1 MNKFPLEIINK
12 IMSFLPILTKEREL
26 LNNDIIKTFYLKK
39 WFNYY
44 ESIEEYSSN
53 PKHDDYY
60 LNWFE
65 NDLIY
70 VLNNKTILMNG
81 INKELSSLLKQIHG
95 TGPSLEDMFPME
107 ELANSEK
114 MIRSIVR
121 LLTIKQTNRID
132 YELELYNNS
141 VHTGHSC
148 LGVPDVFSFY

>member
-12 IMSFLPILTKEREL
+12 IMSFLPILTKERVL

-65 NDLIY
+65 NDLIFI
-70 VLNNKTILMNG
+70 LNNKTILMHG
-81 INKELSSLLKQIHG
+81 INKEFSSLLKQIHV
-95 TGPSLEDMFPME
+95 TGPSLEDVFPMK
-107 ELANSEK
+107 ELTNSEK
-114 MIRSIVR
+114 MIRSIIR
-121 LLTIKQTNRID
+121 HLTIKQINRID
-132 YELELYNNS
+132 YELELYNNR

-148 LGVPDVFSFY
+148 LFLPDVLSFY

>member
-12 IMSFLPILTKEREL
+12 IMSFLPILTKERVL

-53 PKHDDYY
+53 PNHDDYY

-65 NDLIY
+65 NDLIFI
-70 VLNNKTILMNG
+70 LNNKTMLMHG
-81 INKELSSLLKQIHG
+81 INKEFSSLLKQIHV
-95 TGPSLEDMFPME
+95 TGPSLEDVFPMK
-107 ELANSEK
+107 ELTNSEK
-114 MIRSIVR
+114 MIRSIIR
-121 LLTIKQTNRID
+121 HLTIKQINRID
-132 YELELYNNS
+132 YELELYNNR

-148 LGVPDVFSFY
+148 IFLPDVFSFY

>member
-12 IMSFLPILTKEREL
+12 IMSFLPILTKERVL

-65 NDLIY
+65 NDLIFI
-70 VLNNKTILMNG
+70 LNNKTILMHG
-81 INKELSSLLKQIHG
+81 INKEFSSLLKHIHV
-95 TGPSLEDMFPME
+95 TGPSLEDVFPMK
-107 ELANSEK
+107 ELTNSEK
-114 MIRSIVR
+114 MIRSIIR
-121 LLTIKQTNRID
+121 HLTIKQINRID
-132 YELELYNNS
+132 YELELYNNR

-148 LGVPDVFSFY
+148 LFVRDVFSFY

>member
-53 PKHDDYY
+53 PNHDDYY

-65 NDLIY
+65 NDLIFI
-70 VLNNKTILMNG
+70 LNNKTMLMHG
-81 INKELSSLLKQIHG
+81 INKEFSSLLKQIHV
-95 TGPSLEDMFPME
+95 TGPSLEDMFPMKE
-107 ELANSEK
+107 STNSEK
-114 MIRSIVR
+114 MIRSIGR
-121 LLTIKQTNRID
+121 LLTIKQIIRID
-132 YELELYNNS
+132 YELELYNNR

-148 LGVPDVFSFY
+148 LFVRDVFSFY